1 MCVFNAFLGNAW
13 LKIFLRPRPQC
24 CVFCCSFHHF
34 SLCVCVCQGLPVEF
48 LCCAPSVS
56 AHLDVC
62 GAGHDGQALH
72 FIPDPLRSLRLSAR
86 LCHSHGPL
94 YPQKRG
100 RTGTIQIPIY
110 SSAFQQTI
118 LIISTK
124 VQLFLLLAQFS
135 LKE

>member
-1 MCVFNAFLGNAW
+1 MKLMAKNIFGTKATMLWFL
-13 LKIFLRPRPQC
+13 LFIPPCLF
-24 CVFCCSFHHF
+24 
-34 SLCVCVCQGLPVEF
+34 VCQGLPVEF

-62 GAGHDGQALH
+62 GAGHDGQTLH
-72 FIPDPLRSLRLSAR
+72 FIPDPLRSLWFSAR

-100 RTGTIQIPIY
+100 RAGSIQIPNY

-118 LIISTK
+118 SIISIDSK